1 MIQELVSHCSSCYD
15 LEVGNVPFANAN
27 CVSCENCL
35 KEIHYPRETHR
46 QYDCAVMCHYY
57 VCHNIY
63 QYFVK
68 NLTII

>member
-46 QYDCAVMCHYY
+46 QYDCAVMCHY
-57 VCHNIY
+57 
-63 QYFVK
+63 
-68 NLTII
+68 